1 MGIMRKQQ
9 GGFTLLEVLI
19 VVAILGIV
27 SALAYNSYT
36 RQADDS
42 RRSDAASMLVN
53 AAQQLERCY
62 TRVHTYD
69 VDNVEEC
76 NDLPDESP
84 GGHYRLNSELD
95 TNTFTVTAVPQGV
108 QAERDAQR
116 CAFLALD
123 HTGRRT
129 AEDGDGN
136 EAVDECWRG

>member
-53 AAQQLERCY
+53 AAQHLERCF
-62 TRVHTYD
+62 TRFHAYD
-69 VDNVEEC
+69 HEDC

-84 GGHYRLNSELD
+84 GGHYRLDSSGVD
-95 TNTFTVTAVPQGV
+95 ANTFTVRAIPQGV
-108 QAERDAQR
+108 QAERDADR
-116 CAFLALD
+116 CAFLELD

-136 EAVDECWRG
+136 DAVDECWRG

>member
-1 MGIMRKQQ
+1 MGIMKKQQ

-62 TRVHTYD
+62 TRFHEYNHND
-69 VDNVEEC
+69 C
-76 NDLPDESP
+76 RDLPNESP
-84 GGHYRLNSELD
+84 GGHYRLDETGVD
-95 TNTFTVTAVPQGV
+95 TNTFTVRAVPQGV
-108 QAERDAQR
+108 QAERDADR

-136 EAVDECWRG
+136 DAVEECWRD